1 MVSSR
6 SAFTMGTLFLA
17 LTVSTFAAP
26 LEMKTTELLAS
37 KGCDECEAVFSRAEE
52 ILKDPKLVSNTLG
65 LIEET
70 VCDRL
75 PSEGRAKCNET
86 MEQKIPVWL
95 NGIADHWFD
104 PTTDCEDLGF
114 CHKFKLL
121 GGDLKCDICSKVVE
135 FLGDDVL
142 QSEKV
147 QDFTIEKLDEACG
160 LLPASYGELCGSA
173 VNASVPEILSYVA
186 TFLESNGCSY
196 IGFCNKQIVEVPE
209 LWDEFRA
216 FVREFEKK
224 YESANEFLVRMD
236 IFKENFNYIK
246 EHSSDKLVLKMN
258 KYGDMTPIEFG
269 VHKKAGCFV
278 DFELQEKTKCV
289 PFVSS
294 LTSVPDNVDWRT
306 KGAVTPVKDQGR
318 CGSCWSFSATG
329 AMEGAYFL
337 KHNTLPSLSEQ
348 ELVDCSSSFG
358 NHGCEGGLMD
368 SAFEFAIENGM
379 CSEAGEPYKAKDE
392 KCGKCNVVA
401 QFSECLDVEPDNEA
415 ELMKAVAQQPV
426 SVAIEADHQVF
437 MFYNSGII
445 SDTSCGTALDHGVLV
460 VGYGEDNGQ
469 KYWLVKNSWG
479 TTWGDSGYVKIA
491 RDETKTGPG
500 ICGIASQPSLIEA

>member
-6 SAFTMGTLFLA
+6 CVFTMSTLFLA
-17 LTVSTFAAP
+17 LTMSTFAVP
-26 LEMKTTELLAS
+26 LEMKTTELLVS
-37 KGCDECEAVFSRAEE
+37 KGCDACEAVFSRAEE
-52 ILKDPKLVSNTLG
+52 IMKDPKLVSNTVG

-75 PSEGRAKCNET
+75 PAEGRAKCNET
-86 MEQKIPVWL
+86 MEQRIPAWL
-95 NGIADHWFD
+95 NGIAEHWFD
-104 PTTDCEDLGF
+104 PTTDCQDLGF
-114 CHKFKLL
+114 CNKLKLL
-121 GGDLKCDICSKVVE
+121 GVDLKCDICSKVVE

-147 QDFTIEKLDEACG
+147 QEFTTEMLNEACG
-160 LLPASYGELCGSA
+160 HLPSSYGELCSAA
-173 VNASVPEILSYVA
+173 VNASVPEILSYVS

-196 IGFCNKQIVEVPE
+196 IGFCNKQIVEFPE
-209 LWDEFRA
+209 LWDEFRT

-224 YESANEFLVRMD
+224 YESANEFLIRLN
-236 IFKENFNYIK
+236 IFKDNFNYIK
-246 EHSSDKLVLKMN
+246 EHTNDRLILKMN

-278 DFELQEKTKCV
+278 DFVLQEITKCV

-294 LTSVPDNVDWRT
+294 LTSVPDNVDWRS

-392 KCGKCNVVA
+392 ACGKCDTVA
-401 QFSECLDVEPDNEA
+401 HFSECLDVEPNNEA

-437 MFYNSGII
+437 MFYNSGVI
-445 SDTSCGTALDHGVLV
+445 SDTSCGTSLDHGVLV

-479 TTWGDSGYVKIA
+479 TSWGDSGYVKIA
-491 RDETKTGPG
+491 REETKTGPG
-500 ICGIASQPSLIEA
+500 ICGIASQPSLIKA